1 MSNDMDVI
9 IIGAGAAGLAAAREL
24 GRSGLSVSILEARD
38 RIGGR
43 IFTVRDPALDVPI
56 ELGAEFIHG
65 LPPEIWLPLQARNI
79 SPTEVEGDLWCVR
92 NAHLSRCDFFS
103 RVDEILN
110 RMDDRPPD
118 ESFRHFLERC
128 WPTKGRDPEQEEA
141 IQRALAYVTG
151 FNAADPDQVGVH
163 WLLKEMRAD
172 EAIEGHRSFRLTS
185 GYQHLIE
192 IYQQELVQY
201 GVTTQPNTI
210 VEAIHW
216 RTGHAEVIAHN
227 SKGPARFS
235 ASRVLVTL
243 PLAVLQATPGSPGA
257 VQFSPPLPTKKF
269 AAMRR
274 LEMGQVIRIVLRFR
288 NRFWETIPAVAGNSQ
303 TLADMSFLFSQ
314 DEWFPTWWTTTPRTQ
329 PILTGWAPFRSA
341 EKLSGRSE
349 SFVIE
354 HSLETLSGLM
364 RIDRRELESLLA
376 AAYFHDWQSDPFSLG
391 AYSYGKVGAGP
402 APEALGIPVDNTLF
416 FAGEATDT
424 SGHNGTVHG
433 AIASGRRAA
442 SEILRS
448 ANQSAVA

>member
-9 IIGAGAAGLAAAREL
+9 IIGAGAAGLAAAAEL

-43 IFTVRDPALDVPI
+43 IFTVRDSALNVPI

-79 SPTEVEGDLWCVR
+79 SPTEVEGALYCVK
-92 NAHLSRCDFFS
+92 NAHLSTCDLFS
-103 RVDEILN
+103 RMDEILD
-110 RMDDRPPD
+110 RMDDRLPD
-118 ESFRHFLERC
+118 ESFRSFLERC
-128 WPTKGRDPEQEEA
+128 WPEASRNPEQQEA
-141 IQRALAYVTG
+141 IQRALGYVTG

-163 WLLKEMRAD
+163 WLLKGMRAD
-172 EAIEGHRSFRLTS
+172 EAIEADRSFRLTN

-201 GVTTQPNTI
+201 GVTTQANTI

-227 SKGPARFS
+227 GKGPARFTT
-235 ASRVLVTL
+235 SRVLVTL
-243 PLAVLQATPGSPGA
+243 PLAVLQANPGSVGA
-257 VQFSPPLPTKKF
+257 VQFSPPLPTQKLD
-269 AAMRR
+269 AMRR
-274 LEMGQVIRIVLRFR
+274 MEMGKVIRIVLRFR
-288 NRFWETIPAVAGNSQ
+288 DRFWETISAGAGDSR
-303 TLADMSFLFSQ
+303 TIADMSFLFSQ
-314 DEWFPTWWTTTPRTQ
+314 DGWFPTWWTAMPRTL
-329 PILTGWAPFRSA
+329 PIMTGWAPFRSA
-341 EKLSGRSE
+341 EKLSGKSQ

-354 HSLETLSGLM
+354 HSLETLSRLM
-364 RIDRRELESLLA
+364 RIDRRELESLLE

-391 AYSYGKVGAGP
+391 AYSYGKVDAEA
-402 APEALGIPVDNTLF
+402 APEALGIPMDNTLF

-442 SEILRS
+442 AEILRS

>member
-1 MSNDMDVI
+1 MANDMDVI
-9 IIGAGAAGLAAAREL
+9 IIGAGAAGLAAAAEL

-43 IFTVRDPALDVPI
+43 IFTLRDTALNVPI

-65 LPPEIWLPLQARNI
+65 LAPEIWLPLQERNVT
-79 SPTEVEGDLWCVR
+79 PTEVEGGLWCA
-92 NAHLSRCDFFS
+92 NHAHLSRCDFFS
-103 RVDEILN
+103 RVEEILD
-110 RMDDRPPD
+110 RMDDRLPD
-118 ESFRHFLERC
+118 ESFRSFLERC
-128 WPTKGRDPEQEEA
+128 WPEASRNPEQQEA
-141 IQRALAYVTG
+141 IQRAVGYVTG

-163 WLLKEMRAD
+163 WLLKGMRAD
-172 EAIEGHRSFRLTS
+172 EAIEGDRSFRLTN
-185 GYQHLIE
+185 GYQPLLDL
-192 IYQQELVQY
+192 YQQELLRY
-201 GVTTQPNTI
+201 GVTTETDTI

-227 SKGPARFS
+227 GQGAARFT

-243 PLAVLQATPGSPGA
+243 PLAVLQARPGSVGA
-257 VQFSPPLPTKKF
+257 FQFSPPLPTQKLD
-269 AAMRR
+269 AMQRM
-274 LEMGQVIRIVLRFR
+274 EMGKVIRIVLRFR
-288 NRFWETIPAVAGNSQ
+288 NRFWETISSGAGNSE

-314 DEWFPTWWTTTPRTQ
+314 DGWFPTWWTTMPRTL
-329 PILTGWAPFRSA
+329 PIITGWAPFRSA
-341 EKLSGRSE
+341 EKLSGKTQ

-364 RIDRRELESLLA
+364 RINREELESLLE
-376 AAYFHDWQSDPFSLG
+376 AAYFHDWQSDPFSRG
-391 AYSYGKVGAGP
+391 AYSYGKVGGSA
-402 APEALGIPVDNTLF
+402 APEALGVPMDNTLF